1 MMHDWKRY
9 VKERVPRMPVPTARE
24 AEILEELADLLEDT
38 YEDQRAA
45 GASPDEAFARA
56 AAQLPEG
63 EALARW
69 ITEAVRPVA
78 ARVPASL
85 RSEQVEERLLR
96 SRRGRLMNSF
106 LQDVKYALR
115 MLAKHPG
122 YTALAVVALGLGI
135 GANTAIFSM
144 SYALL
149 EKPVAVPEVKGLCAI
164 DEYRLNTPGINI
176 GVSPAAFADW
186 KEQSQS
192 FSGWAVSQYYNTNI
206 SGTGTP
212 ERVQGF
218 RVSANFFQV
227 LNARPLFGR
236 TFLAGEDTPGRER
249 VAVIAYRLWER
260 RFGADPGLVGQV
272 VRLEGQPYEI
282 VGVMP
287 REFDFPVAAELWMP
301 MALTPQER
309 QQRAGRSVD
318 AIARMKPGVTLRQA
332 SAEMAGIAA
341 RLAKAYPNE
350 NKGWATR
357 VMDIREKIAG
367 NLTREYMTLLMGAV
381 AFVLLIACANVANLQ
396 LARATGRYREV
407 ALRVALGASRWRV
420 MRQLI
425 TESVLQS
432 LLAVGLGLV
441 FAYWSLE
448 LVRANF
454 PPDVLKYVPGI
465 SIMGLDWATFLFSFS
480 IALLAGILAG
490 LMPALLVS
498 RPNLN
503 DSLRDG
509 ARGAGAGR
517 GRHLTRSLLVV
528 AEVALALVLLVGAG
542 LMVHGVGAIRTMHNA
557 SHPETLL
564 TFQVN
569 LPDAKYREMPPRI
582 QFYDRVLERLRML
595 PGVEQAALGR
605 SVPYN
610 DSSSS
615 GALSLEGRPALEGET
630 RIAQYQ
636 FVNDGWF
643 RVLQIPLREGRIF
656 EYEDGLEAPRV
667 AVISEKLARQ
677 CWPGESPLGRRVK
690 LGNDASENPWLT
702 VVGVVED
709 IRYKWPDLSPSPA
722 IYIPY
727 RQTARQ
733 IMQFALRLP
742 ANPLAAAEAARKQ
755 VAAVDPDMPIFD
767 VKTHAQVIHESVTGI
782 TYVAV
787 MMSVLGLIAL
797 ALASVGL
804 YGVMAY
810 AVTER
815 THEIGVRMA
824 LGAQRRDV
832 MRLMLARGMILTAV
846 GLAIGLGLSYAL
858 ANMLSNLIVGVS
870 ATDVVTFGG
879 VVGLLAFTAFAA
891 IYIPARRATCVDP
904 LIALRYE

>member
-1 MMHDWKRY
+1 MQDWKQY
-9 VKERVPRMPVPTARE
+9 VNERVPRMAVPAARE
-24 AEILEELADLLEDT
+24 AEILEELAGLLEDT
-38 YEDQRAA
+38 YEDECAT
-45 GASPDEAFARA
+45 GASHDEAFARA

-69 ITEAVRPVA
+69 IGRAETPVA
-78 ARVPASL
+78 ARLPAPL
-85 RSEQVEERLLR
+85 RAEQIEGRLLR
-96 SRRGRLMNSF
+96 SRRGMPMNNL
-106 LQDVKYALR
+106 LQDVKYAIR

-122 YTALAVVALGLGI
+122 YTALAVIALALGI

-144 SYALL
+144 GYALL
-149 EKPVAVPEVKGLCAI
+149 EKPVAVPEVEGLCAI
-164 DEYRLNTPGINI
+164 DEYRLSTPGINV
-176 GVSPAAFADW
+176 GASPAAFADW

-192 FSGWAVSQYYNTNI
+192 FSEWAASQYYDTNI
-206 SGTGTP
+206 SGEGMP

-218 RVSANFFQV
+218 RVTANFFTV
-227 LNARPLFGR
+227 LKASPMLGR

-249 VAVIAYRLWER
+249 VAVIGYGLWTR
-260 RFGADPGLVGQV
+260 RFGADPGMVGQV
-272 VRLEGQPYEI
+272 VRVEGQPYEI

-301 MALTPQER
+301 MALTLQER
-309 QQRAGRSVD
+309 KERAGRSVD
-318 AIARMKPGVTLRQA
+318 AIARMKPGVTLRRA

-341 RLAKAYPNE
+341 RLAKAHPNE
-350 NKGWATR
+350 NRGWATR

-407 ALRVALGASRWRV
+407 AVRVALGASRWRV
-420 MRQLI
+420 VRQLI

-432 LLAVGLGLV
+432 LLAVGLGMV

-448 LVRANF
+448 LVRSNF
-454 PPDVLKYVPGI
+454 PPDVLKFVPGI
-465 SIMGLDWATFLFSFS
+465 NIMGLDWPTFLFSFS
-480 IALLAGILAG
+480 IAVLAGMLVG
-490 LMPALLVS
+490 LMPALHVS

-503 DSLRDG
+503 DSLREG
-509 ARGAGAGR
+509 RRGSGAGR
-517 GRHLTRSLLVV
+517 GRHLTRSVLVV

-542 LMVHGVGAIRTMHNA
+542 LMVHGVGTIRTMHN
-557 SHPETLL
+557 SSQPETIL

-569 LPDAKYREMPPRI
+569 LPDAGYTGMRPRI
-582 QFYDRVLERLRML
+582 QFYDQVLERLKTL
-595 PGVEQAALGR
+595 PGVGVAALGR

-615 GALSLEGRPALEGET
+615 GAISVEARPALEGET
-630 RIAQYQ
+630 PLAQYQ
-636 FVNDGWF
+636 YVNDGWF
-643 RVLQIPLREGRIF
+643 KVFHIPLRDGRIF
-656 EYEDGLEAPRV
+656 EYRDGSEATRV
-667 AVISEKLARQ
+667 AVISEKLAQRY
-677 CWPGESPLGRRVK
+677 WPGESPLGRRVK
-690 LGNDASENPWLT
+690 LGSDASENQWLT
-702 VVGVVED
+702 VVGVVGD
-709 IRYKWPDLSPSPA
+709 IRYNWFERDPSPA
-722 IYIPY
+722 IYLPY

-733 IMQFALRLP
+733 IMQFALRVP
-742 ANPLAAAEAARKQ
+742 ANPQGVGEAARKQ

-787 MMSVLGLIAL
+787 MMTVLGVIAL
-797 ALASVGL
+797 ALASVGI

-815 THEIGVRMA
+815 THEIGVRVA
-824 LGAQRRDV
+824 LGAQTRHV
-832 MRLMLARGMILTAV
+832 LRLMLARGIALTAI

-858 ANMLSNLIVGVS
+858 ANILSSLIMGVS

-879 VVGLLAFTAFAA
+879 VVGLLAFVSFAA
-891 IYIPARRATCVDP
+891 TYIPARRATQVDP